1 MSHFTV
7 GVIVKNP
14 HDLEETLAPYCEQD
28 ENYMVRDIAWFKDDY
43 IRDYRE
49 QNQDTCLTDE
59 AIWEAAEVEYGPE
72 LCDDEHI
79 YTFYNPDARWDWWV
93 IGGRWRYQLKV
104 PKGVPSIVDQDLMF
118 EKPLPQRGRY
128 RKVDGARIKDI
139 LWHKMN
145 QPTRDEIKQYARFW
159 DVAVEGQP
167 LEEGEN
173 IGFCYRPEY
182 YRDLYGNKENYIMKQ
197 STFYTHDLL
206 DGIEGE
212 WHTMGD
218 MGWFGCDNATGS
230 SLDNYLNKFY
240 GIIRNPEYQD
250 YWFIVVDCHV

>member
-7 GVIVKNP
+7 GVIVDDP
-14 HDLEETLAPYCEQD
+14 SRLDDVLYPYCEGAEDFYELELYCTRDTYLEEHRQYYPDKTDD
-28 ENYMVRDIAWFKDDY
+28 EIWEIGCQDY
-43 IRDYRE
+43 IE
-49 QNQDTCLTDE
+49 KN
-59 AIWEAAEVEYGPE
+59 GE
-72 LCDDEHI
+72 LYYH
-79 YTFYNPDARWDWWV
+79 YNPNAKWDWYN

-104 PKGVPSIVDQDLMF
+104 PKGVPSVVDQDLIF

-145 QPTRDEIKQYARFW
+145 QATRDEIKQYARFW
-159 DVAVEGQP
+159 DVAVEGLP

-212 WHTMGD
+212 WYTMGD

-230 SLDNYLNKFY
+230 SLDNYLRKFY
-240 GIIRNPEYQD
+240 DIINNPRYQD

>member
-7 GVIVKNP
+7 GVIVDDP
-14 HDLEETLAPYCEQD
+14 SRLDDVLYPYCEGAEDFYELEFYCTRDTFLEEYRQYYPDKTDD
-28 ENYMVRDIAWFKDDY
+28 EIWEIGCQDY
-43 IRDYRE
+43 IEKD
-49 QNQDTCLTDE
+49 
-59 AIWEAAEVEYGPE
+59 GE
-72 LCDDEHI
+72 L
-79 YTFYNPDARWDWWV
+79 YYNYNPNAKWDWYN

-104 PKGVPSIVDQDLMF
+104 PKGVPSVVDQGLIF

-145 QPTRDEIKQYARFW
+145 QATKDEIKQYARFW

-173 IGFCYRPEY
+173 IGFCYKPAY

-212 WHTMGD
+212 WHTVGD

-230 SLDNYLNKFY
+230 SLDNYLRKFY
-240 GIIRNPEYQD
+240 DIINNPRYQD